1 MIGLLLKPSSN
12 KPRLLGFPISNW
24 SKTLTSE
31 VFKCPFFSVSLS
43 TLNFSSFKKD
53 YYVINFGPRSGVVVV
68 KDDKILLTSQYRQL
82 IDDLSLEIPGGK
94 VEAGETFQAGA
105 IRECIE
111 EVGILCKSLEMVC
124 EYYPGLDNVNNQTK
138 IFFCNDFDSSPDF
151 TYNLDEVVG
160 ISWVHIDECLEM
172 ISSQKILDCMTITG
186 ILAVKSRY
194 F

>member
-1 MIGLLLKPSSN
+1 MIGRLLRPSS
-12 KPRLLGFPISNW
+12 KMSMLLGFPVRNW
-24 SKTLTSE
+24 SKTVASE
-31 VFKCPFFSVSLS
+31 IFKCPFFSVSLS

-68 KDDKILLTSQYRQL
+68 NNDKILLTSQYRQL

-105 IRECIE
+105 IRECNE
-111 EVGILCKSLEMVC
+111 EAGILCKSLEMLC

-138 IFFCNDFDSSPDF
+138 IFFCNDFDSSPEF
-151 TYNLDEVVG
+151 TYKLDEVVS

-172 ISSQKILDCMTITG
+172 IFSQKILDCMTITG